1 VKAKVCRSFIF
12 SNLIMLLT
20 ISSVYAQEEKGQIVI
35 EESCYLI
42 SLENQEKFLEI
53 IKDKVYPFWVEMK
66 EMGVIDGDFKIYTQ
80 RVHTLKPN
88 WTFKTIVRFK
98 NYASIDKWLKERD
111 TVVNK
116 LFPNQGG
123 YESIR
128 KEISQI
134 TEEHWDE
141 LIREIPLN

>member
-1 VKAKVCRSFIF
+1 MKAKVCRSFIF